1 MLTPGLILLVLGL
14 IVLVRQKFMRPIVH
28 PVTLKIPVLKAFLHD
43 VNRARFCRSVGT
55 LLESGVPIQEA
66 LEITGNALSNH
77 VYAKSVRTMYKH
89 IDTGH
94 NFSEIM
100 GEYPRLYPKLVQR
113 MVAVG
118 EQSGGLGEMLQY
130 LAAYFEGK
138 VENQAKNLS
147 SVLEPI
153 LLMVIGLVVAFVAMA
168 ILSPIYSITSSLT
181 I

>member
-1 MLTPGLILLVLGL
+1 LILLAVIAL
-14 IVLVRQKFMRPIVH
+14 VLVRQKFMRPIVH
-28 PVTLKIPVLKAFLHD
+28 PITLHLPVIKTFLHD

-66 LEITGNALSNH
+66 LEITGQALSNH
-77 VYAKSVRTMYKH
+77 VYAKSVRQMHKH

-100 GEYPRLYPKLVQR
+100 GEYPYLYPKLIQR

-130 LAAYFEGK
+130 LAVYYEGK
-138 VENQAKNLS
+138 VENQARNLS
-147 SVLEPI
+147 SVLEPV
-153 LLMVIGLVVAFVAMA
+153 LLLVIGLVVAFVAMA
-168 ILSPIYSITSSLT
+168 ILSPIYSITSSLK